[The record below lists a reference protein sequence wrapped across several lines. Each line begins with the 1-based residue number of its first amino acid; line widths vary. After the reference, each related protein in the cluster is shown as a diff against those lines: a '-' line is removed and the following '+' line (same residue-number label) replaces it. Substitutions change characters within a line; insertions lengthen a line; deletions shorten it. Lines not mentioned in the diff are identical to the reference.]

1 MERIKQFA
9 KWTKGARLLFLIT
22 ILFLFINTYFD
33 TIVPLLITH
42 LIDSVLG
49 SEVSPLPTI
58 VANWLI
64 GETIKENI
72 LRIAIAYLIF
82 SFFRGIFI
90 FLRRAVNANF
100 TEKIGYNMRNKIYK
114 HLQNLSYSY
123 YSSAETGDL
132 IQRCTT
138 DVETYKVFVSEQ
150 LIQILRVSSLVTFTI
165 LQMLNFN
172 IKLTLISLITAP
184 IIFVTSTI
192 YFKYV
197 KKIFKDVEEEEAKMT
212 STLQENLTGIRV
224 VKAFAKEKYEL
235 KKFDENSRKYSD
247 KSNKLVSYMAG
258 FWSITDFIIGIQFA
272 VTAII
277 GVSLALNG
285 TITVGAYTAF
295 LQYVAL
301 IVFPMRQLGRVVGD
315 LGKTT
320 VALDRIDEMMNVV
333 SEYEEDTE
341 NEPEI
346 KGDVEFE
353 NVSFKFDDESNMT
366 INDVSFKVK
375 AGETVA
381 IVGKTGCGKSTL
393 INLMVRLLDYHSGTI
408 KYNGIDIKTMNKKWV
423 RKNVGIILQEPYLYS
438 KTIYE
443 NISIMNKKSSQDAVF
458 KVAEIASIH
467 EDIQGFEKGYETMVG
482 ERGVT
487 LSGGQKQR
495 VAIARMLLDDKP
507 IIIFD
512 DSLSAVDT
520 ETDLRIRT
528 ALSKYWENTTVFIVT
543 HRITTAMEAD
553 QIIVLDKGSVAAVG
567 KHDDLIKKD
576 GLYKVLWDIQSK
588 LESDFDEE
596 LERGGL

>member
-1 MERIKQFA
+1 
-9 KWTKGARLLFLIT
+9 
-22 ILFLFINTYFD
+22 
-33 TIVPLLITH
+33 
-42 LIDSVLG
+42 
-49 SEVSPLPTI
+49 
-58 VANWLI
+58 
-64 GETIKENI
+64 
-72 LRIAIAYLIF
+72 
-82 SFFRGIFI
+82 
-90 FLRRAVNANF
+90 
-100 TEKIGYNMRNKIYK
+100 
-114 HLQNLSYSY
+114 
-123 YSSAETGDL
+123 
-132 IQRCTT
+132 
-138 DVETYKVFVSEQ
+138 VETYKVFVSEQ